1 MNEQIIYILMG
12 GSILFYPLYSDIKE
26 RKIYILP
33 AIVIGILSMLL
44 RSISGMEDVLFGC
57 AGILPGLFVLL
68 ISRFTKESIGM
79 GDGLILMCYGLCE
92 GFTGSLG
99 VWILALFFSSL
110 FSIICMISRKLQ
122 RKSEIPFTPFMFLAF
137 LGVTLL

>member
-1 MNEQIIYILMG
+1 MNEQRIYILMG
-12 GSILFYPLYSDIKE
+12 GSILFYPLYSDLKE
-26 RKIYILP
+26 RKICILP
-33 AIVIGILSMLL
+33 AIAIGIITMII
-44 RSISGMEDVLFGC
+44 RSISGTGDVLFGC
-57 AGILPGLFVLL
+57 AGILPGLLVLL

-79 GDGLILMCYGLCE
+79 GDGVILMCYGLCA
-92 GFTGSLG
+92 GFIGSLG

-110 FSIICMISRKLQ
+110 FSIVCLIFRKLQ